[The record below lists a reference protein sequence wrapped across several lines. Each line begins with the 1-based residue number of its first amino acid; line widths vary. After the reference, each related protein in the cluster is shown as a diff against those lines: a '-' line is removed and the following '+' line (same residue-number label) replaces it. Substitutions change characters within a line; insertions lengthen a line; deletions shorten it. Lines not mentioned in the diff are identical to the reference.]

1 MTTTQPTA
9 ATPPPSDT
17 AHRPTALVTG
27 ASAGIGRAFAH
38 RLAASGHR
46 VIAVARN
53 EERLQALMDE
63 LGPGHD
69 YLAADLGDPDGLHKA
84 ARLLADRRVHLLV
97 NNVGTATTGPFATT
111 PLTHAHGMLRLNC
124 EALVTLSHAFLA
136 QARPGDTLL
145 NVSSTLAHT
154 PLPNLAVYS
163 ATKAFVTAFSE
174 ALWSEHRA
182 SGIHVLALCPGMTA
196 TESQSHDDAP
206 AALVQTPEQVVATA
220 LRALRRRSRSRPTV
234 VPGTANRLL
243 LAAART
249 LPRHRTLTALART

>member
-1 MTTTQPTA
+1 MTTTRPTA
-9 ATPPPSDT
+9 ATPRPSDT

-38 RLAASGHR
+38 HLAASGHR

-53 EERLQALMDE
+53 EERLQALMAE

-69 YLAADLGDPDGLHKA
+69 HLAADLGDPDGLHKA
-84 ARLLADRRVHLLV
+84 AQLLADRRVHLLV

-111 PLTHAHGMLRLNC
+111 PLTHAHEMLRLNC

-136 QARPGDTLL
+136 QARPGDALL

-154 PLPNLAVYS
+154 PLPDLAVYS

-220 LRALRRRSRSRPTV
+220 LRALRRRSRPTV

-243 LAAART
+243 LVAART
-249 LPRHRTLTALART
+249 LPRHRILTALART